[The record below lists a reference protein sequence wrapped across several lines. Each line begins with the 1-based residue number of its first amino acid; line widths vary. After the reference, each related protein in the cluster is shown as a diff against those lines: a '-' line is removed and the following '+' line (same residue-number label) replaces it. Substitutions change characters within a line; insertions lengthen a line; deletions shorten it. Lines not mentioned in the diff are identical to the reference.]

1 MPCLATIEIEEHL
14 HCNPTRV
21 SALLLRQAAEEL
33 LGRFLKDDEM
43 LGIFAFQKPE
53 PHQELSLEQWEQE
66 MSELI
71 ESFPQSPLLS
81 DEAISRESIYTRE
94 DEML

>member
-1 MPCLATIEIEEHL
+1 MQSNTGL
-14 HCNPTRV
+14 
-21 SALLLRQAAEEL
+21 SAKALPLPLRQATEEL

-71 ESFPQSPLLS
+71 ESFPKSPLLS